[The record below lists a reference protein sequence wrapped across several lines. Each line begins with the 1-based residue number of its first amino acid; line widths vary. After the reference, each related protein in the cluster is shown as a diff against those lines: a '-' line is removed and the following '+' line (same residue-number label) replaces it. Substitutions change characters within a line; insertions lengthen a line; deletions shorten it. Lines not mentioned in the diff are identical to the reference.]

1 MVTGNSESKQ
11 NKKLEN
17 VEDLDIWQK
26 VHIITM
32 DVLKSVK
39 AYPISEWS
47 GLAQRTKNIA
57 IDVPVLIERGFKRRN
72 FREKLDYYLKASEA
86 LDELKYL
93 LKIAD
98 QLGYTKK
105 TNPLYPQ
112 IEETAAMFTG
122 LIKAMEKRTL
132 GLPSRGRDVSNS
144 ELPVDPVV
152 DVSAPDA

>member
-1 MVTGNSESKQ
+1 MVTGNNEVKQ
-11 NKKLEN
+11 TKKLEN

-26 VHIITM
+26 VHVITL

-57 IDVPVLIERGFKRRN
+57 IDIPVLIERGFKRRN
-72 FREKLDYYLKASEA
+72 FREKLDYYLNASEA

-132 GLPSRGRDVSNS
+132 GIQPRGREVLNND
-144 ELPVDPVV
+144 LPVDPVIEI
-152 DVSAPDA
+152 SSPDA